1 MVEVDRQALEGAV
14 VEEELEV
21 QLILEDQVLAQL
33 LMEMEDLE
41 FLI

>member
-1 MVEVDRQALEGAV
+1 MVEVDRQALEGVV

-21 QLILEDQVLAQL
+21 QLILEDQVLVQL

-41 FLI
+41 YLI